1 MRVEAFLDALAHG
14 RGFAGIGDAVEGV
27 APHHQ
32 HLEEDDG
39 QAEGVVLLGAHHAVK
54 GLALQ
59 FGWGV
64 VRYTHGAQELL
75 SAVAELEAVGIHQGD
90 GGVVCH
96 QHAGG
101 VDVADDAA
109 GVVDGGDST
118 RNVGGGARQKAIV
131 DVRKVLLA
139 RTGGVQVV
147 QGATVAHG
155 FHQEAGKG
163 AVLGVHHVH
172 GKGRKGRL
180 SGQAGIHH
188 GSNLVGQ
195 LGLVGRLV
203 ELHRMVAPVG
213 GNVDA
218 AFAAAAQPFTQL
230 QSTPTAQAQFQSVGR
245 VFLVI
250 GTGGHG
256 RWGVSGMG
264 GVLRRA
270 RPSGKDSG
278 PGAVGKAVS
287 WWRQSDSLAYV
298 LDGVDGGECST
309 AMTSVL
315 SSSVRLLTASLS
327 R

>member
-1 MRVEAFLDALAHG
+1 M
-14 RGFAGIGDAVEGV
+14 
-27 APHHQ
+27 
-32 HLEEDDG
+32 
-39 QAEGVVLLGAHHAVK
+39 
-54 GLALQ
+54 
-59 FGWGV
+59 
-64 VRYTHGAQELL
+64 
-75 SAVAELEAVGIHQGD
+75 
-90 GGVVCH
+90 
-96 QHAGG
+96 
-101 VDVADDAA
+101 
-109 GVVDGGDST
+109 VDGGDST

-131 DVRKVLLA
+131 DVRKMLLA

-230 QSTPTAQAQFQSVGR
+230 QSTPTAQTQFQSVGR